1 MLLCECAEE
10 ESMLVINPGGYQAW
24 LTTLGGL
31 KDESRL
37 SWREG
42 ELAREVPMG
51 LAGNFFDE
59 AMQTEL
65 TRERQAHDALD
76 IELEEAEQRA
86 TALEE
91 ELRMER
97 EKSQVN
103 EALLR
108 DLIAKTAG
116 GSEK

>member
-1 MLLCECAEE
+1 MMYTFVM
-10 ESMLVINPGGYQAW
+10 SMERKLAKPGQVPAQMVRDWNTFMQGV
-24 LTTLGGL
+24 
-31 KDESRL
+31 SRAL
-37 SWREG
+37 SD
-42 ELAREVPMG
+42 A
-51 LAGNFFDE
+51 E
-59 AMQTEL
+59 AMETEL

-97 EKSQVN
+97 EKSQAN

-116 GSEK
+116 GSGK